1 MKSETRRS
9 WVVAVQAGLALLLMI
24 GCWLPA
30 AAQRTSDPM
39 GPPDP
44 IPDPLPRRNREKPA
58 RTTEDGRDRPPIWE
72 DLHRDSDLEWGL
84 PPEMARSLADKARVY
99 KEFTRKFSCTE
110 TARTASYKSGEA
122 GKEKRRRYS
131 YLLVVRP
138 EDGSFEESRK
148 KLTKK
153 GKVRRDTVKDE
164 ETFPPAYAWVFLFS
178 EFNQGF
184 FAYRDLGD
192 YFDGFDWVREIQF
205 KGSFRF
211 SDGQDIREWEGIALV
226 DAATLTPIEIRA
238 DPIGQRDHIRALYRK
253 WMTAFNLIGF
263 KLAPKPFG
271 YRCQVNFRTRKAGL
285 TFPTALRYDTF
296 RAVSQKHAI
305 PWKASSRN
313 YTEYRFFNV
322 GTTETIGDEAAG
334 NQEPGR

>member
-1 MKSETRRS
+1 MKSKSSRIR
-9 WVVAVQAGLALLLMI
+9 VVSVHSGLALLLI
-24 GCWLPA
+24 VCCWLPA
-30 AAQRTSDPM
+30 TAQRTSDPM

-44 IPDPLPRRNREKPA
+44 IPDPLPRKPRERPG
-58 RTTEDGRDRPPIWE
+58 RTTEDGRDRPPVWE
-72 DLHRDSDLEWGL
+72 ELHRESELDWGL
-84 PPEMARSLADKARVY
+84 PPEMARSLGDKARVY
-99 KEFTRKFSCTE
+99 KEFARKFSCTE
-110 TARTASYKSGEA
+110 TARSAKYQSGEA

-138 EDGSFEESRK
+138 EDGSLEESRK
-148 KLTKK
+148 KLKSN
-153 GKVRRDTVKDE
+153 GKVSKDAIKDE
-164 ETFPPAYAWVFLFS
+164 EAFPPAYAWVFLFS

-205 KGSFRF
+205 KGSLRF

-253 WMTAFNLIGF
+253 WMTAFSLAGF
-263 KLAPKPFG
+263 KFAPKPFG

-296 RAVSQKHAI
+296 RAVSQVQAI
-305 PWKASSRN
+305 PWMASTRN

-322 GTTETIGDEAAG
+322 GTTETIGEEAAG
-334 NQEPGR
+334 NQESGK